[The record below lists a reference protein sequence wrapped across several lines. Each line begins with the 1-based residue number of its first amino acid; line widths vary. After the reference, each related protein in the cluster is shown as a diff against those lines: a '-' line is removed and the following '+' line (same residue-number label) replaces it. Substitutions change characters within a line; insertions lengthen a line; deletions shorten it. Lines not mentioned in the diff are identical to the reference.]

1 MREIWFHCNTNCL
14 VWICSRT
21 LVNFKLCCSVV
32 SNFPRKVQNCLLF
45 LRELRYTRTRTRT
58 RTRTAV
64 LFFINSR
71 SILSNTCTLYVR
83 VCSWRI
89 CIRITDRTFNL
100 IVGGAKRS
108 LAKNT
113 GKLQGQWQQLVAAI
127 SGSANYQFVLVRSS
141 TSSINKFKM
150 RIALPLLSLKSHH
163 ILIHTCSCVASIHGP
178 TVHEHVPPLQ
188 SCDLSFNL
196 TSLFAAMRCVALR
209 WAFLVL
215 VLLLSTLN
223 IQLRVA

>member
-1 MREIWFHCNTNCL
+1 M
-14 VWICSRT
+14 
-21 LVNFKLCCSVV
+21 
-32 SNFPRKVQNCLLF
+32 LF

-141 TSSINKFKM
+141 TSSTSSINKFKM
-150 RIALPLLSLKSHH
+150 RIALPLLSLKSRHV
-163 ILIHTCSCVASIHGP
+163 LVHTCSCSFYSW
-178 TVHEHVPPLQ
+178 TCRTRTHVPPLQ
-188 SCDLSFNL
+188 SCNFSF
-196 TSLFAAMRCVALR
+196 F
-209 WAFLVL
+209 
-215 VLLLSTLN
+215 
-223 IQLRVA
+223 I